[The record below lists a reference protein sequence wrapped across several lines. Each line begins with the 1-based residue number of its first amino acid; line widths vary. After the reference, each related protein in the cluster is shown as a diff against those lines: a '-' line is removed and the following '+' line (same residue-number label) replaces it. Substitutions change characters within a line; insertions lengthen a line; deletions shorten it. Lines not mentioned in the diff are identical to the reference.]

1 MSETYRALIERYG
14 VLLSY
19 GQLAEVLGRQ
29 PDGLRI
35 SLARQRDEWTIR
47 INAAKV
53 RFGRRVL
60 FRSADIAHLI
70 DQQAGRA
77 SDS

>member
-35 SLARQRDEWTIR
+35 SLARQRDEWTIQ

-60 FRSADIAHLI
+60 FRSADIAQLI
-70 DQQAGRA
+70 DQQAGR
-77 SDS
+77 DSGS